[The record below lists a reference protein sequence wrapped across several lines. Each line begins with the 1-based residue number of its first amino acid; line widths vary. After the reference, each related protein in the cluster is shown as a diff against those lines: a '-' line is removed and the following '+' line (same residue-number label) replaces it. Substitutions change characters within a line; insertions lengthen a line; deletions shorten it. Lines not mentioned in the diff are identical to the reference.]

1 MLLPKVILY
10 NSNTMR
16 ARFVVLKDEI
26 MAVPLPKW
34 HKDRIDAVVVVVGLR
49 LIGLVYVK
57 LGFSHRHL
65 PTSYTFI

>member
-10 NSNTMR
+10 NSNTVMMR
-16 ARFVVLKDEI
+16 FLILKDEI
-26 MAVPLPKW
+26 RTVPLPKW
-34 HKDRIDAVVVVVGLR
+34 HKDRIGAVVVVVGLR